1 MDNKKTSPA
10 LFVRQVRQ
18 ELQKVTWPTRRDTF
32 ISSLIVILLI
42 FLFSLFFLLSDQV
55 WSFSIKKIIEIGSVY
70 KMIKCRWY
78 VLHAYSGYEKKV
90 ADSIVDQANKLGIAD
105 HIEEVSVPTQNIV
118 EVKRGVRINTERKIF
133 PGYILI
139 KMNLNDDT
147 WHIIKN
153 TPKLSGFL
161 GNKGKPVPISNAE
174 AKRISEQVIDG
185 VEKSRPAVMYDIGE
199 QVKVIDGPFA
209 SFNGEIEQIDEEKA
223 RLRVAVSIFGR
234 STPVDLEYSQVE
246 KA

>member
-1 MDNKKTSPA
+1 
-10 LFVRQVRQ
+10 
-18 ELQKVTWPTRRDTF
+18 
-32 ISSLIVILLI
+32 
-42 FLFSLFFLLSDQV
+42 
-55 WSFSIKKIIEIGSVY
+55 
-70 KMIKCRWY
+70 MIKCRWY
-78 VLHAYSGYEKKV
+78 VLHSYSGYEKKV
-90 ADSIVDQANKLGIAD
+90 ADSIVDQAEKLGISD

-118 EVKRGVRINTERKIF
+118 EVKRGVRVNSERKIF

-161 GNKGKPVPISNAE
+161 GNKGKPIPISNSE

-185 VEKSRPAVMYDIGE
+185 IEKSRPAIMYDVGE

-234 STPVDLEYSQVE
+234 LTPVDLEYSQVE

>member
-1 MDNKKTSPA
+1 
-10 LFVRQVRQ
+10 
-18 ELQKVTWPTRRDTF
+18 
-32 ISSLIVILLI
+32 
-42 FLFSLFFLLSDQV
+42 
-55 WSFSIKKIIEIGSVY
+55 
-70 KMIKCRWY
+70 MIKCRWY

-90 ADSIVDQANKLGIAD
+90 ADSIVAQAEKLGISD
-105 HIEEVSVPTQNIV
+105 HIEETSVPTQNIV
-118 EVKRGVRINTERKIF
+118 EVKRGVRVNSERKIF

-161 GNKGKPVPISNAE
+161 GNKGKPIPISNSE
-174 AKRISEQVIDG
+174 AKRISQQVIDG
-185 VEKSRPAVMYDIGE
+185 VEKSRPAVMYDVGE

>member
-1 MDNKKTSPA
+1 MIEKT
-10 LFVRQVRQ
+10 
-18 ELQKVTWPTRRDTF
+18 
-32 ISSLIVILLI
+32 
-42 FLFSLFFLLSDQV
+42 
-55 WSFSIKKIIEIGSVY
+55 
-70 KMIKCRWY
+70 RWY

-90 ADSIVDQANKLGIAD
+90 AESILDQATKLGIKD
-105 HIEEVSVPTQNIV
+105 QIEDISVPTQNIV
-118 EVKRGVRINTERKIF
+118 EVKRGVRVNTERKIF

-147 WHIIKN
+147 WHIIKT

-161 GNKGKPVPISNAE
+161 GNKGKPIPISNSE
-174 AKRISEQVIDG
+174 AQRISQQVVDG
-185 VEKSRPAVMYDIGE
+185 VEKSRPAIMYDVGE

-209 SFNGEIEQIDEEKA
+209 SFNGEVEQIDEEKA

-246 KA
+246 KV

>member
-1 MDNKKTSPA
+1 MVCAS
-10 LFVRQVRQ
+10 R
-18 ELQKVTWPTRRDTF
+18 
-32 ISSLIVILLI
+32 LLRI
-42 FLFSLFFLLSDQV
+42 
-55 WSFSIKKIIEIGSVY
+55 WK
-70 KMIKCRWY
+70 
-78 VLHAYSGYEKKV
+78 KKV
-90 ADSIVDQANKLGIAD
+90 AESILDQADKLGISD
-105 HIEEVSVPTQNIV
+105 QIEEVSVPTQSIV

-161 GNKGKPVPISNAE
+161 GNKGQPVPISNAE

-223 RLRVAVSIFGR
+223 RLRVAVSILGR
-234 STPVDLEYSQVE
+234 STTVDLEYSQVE

>member
-1 MDNKKTSPA
+1 
-10 LFVRQVRQ
+10 
-18 ELQKVTWPTRRDTF
+18 
-32 ISSLIVILLI
+32 
-42 FLFSLFFLLSDQV
+42 
-55 WSFSIKKIIEIGSVY
+55 
-70 KMIKCRWY
+70 MIKCRWY

-90 ADSIVDQANKLGIAD
+90 ADSIVAQAEKLGISD
-105 HIEEVSVPTQNIV
+105 HIEETSVPTQNIV
-118 EVKRGVRINTERKIF
+118 EVKRGVRINSERKIF

-161 GNKGKPVPISNAE
+161 GNKGKPIPISNSE
-174 AKRISEQVIDG
+174 AKRISQQVIDG
-185 VEKSRPAVMYDIGE
+185 VEKSRPAVMYDVGE

>member
-1 MDNKKTSPA
+1 
-10 LFVRQVRQ
+10 
-18 ELQKVTWPTRRDTF
+18 
-32 ISSLIVILLI
+32 
-42 FLFSLFFLLSDQV
+42 
-55 WSFSIKKIIEIGSVY
+55 
-70 KMIKCRWY
+70 MIKCRWY

-90 ADSIVDQANKLGIAD
+90 ADSIVAQAEKLGISE
-105 HIEEVSVPTQNIV
+105 HIEETSVPTQNIV
-118 EVKRGVRINTERKIF
+118 EVKRGVRVNSERKIF

-161 GNKGKPVPISNAE
+161 GNKGKPIPISNSE
-174 AKRISEQVIDG
+174 AKRISQQVIDG

>member
-1 MDNKKTSPA
+1 
-10 LFVRQVRQ
+10 
-18 ELQKVTWPTRRDTF
+18 
-32 ISSLIVILLI
+32 
-42 FLFSLFFLLSDQV
+42 
-55 WSFSIKKIIEIGSVY
+55 
-70 KMIKCRWY
+70 MIKCRWY

-90 ADSIVDQANKLGIAD
+90 ADSIVAQAEKLGISD
-105 HIEEVSVPTQNIV
+105 HIEETSVPTQNIV
-118 EVKRGVRINTERKIF
+118 EVKRGVRINSERKIF

-161 GNKGKPVPISNAE
+161 GNKGKPIPISNSE
-174 AKRISEQVIDG
+174 AKRISQQVIDG

-209 SFNGEIEQIDEEKA
+209 SFNGEIEQIHGEKA
-223 RLRVAVSIFGR
+223 RRRVAVSIFGR

>member
-1 MDNKKTSPA
+1 MVFFYKENYSNW
-10 LFVRQVRQ
+10 V
-18 ELQKVTWPTRRDTF
+18 W
-32 ISSLIVILLI
+32 LLI
-42 FLFSLFFLLSDQV
+42 MDKV
-55 WSFSIKKIIEIGSVY
+55 
-70 KMIKCRWY
+70 RWY

-90 ADSIVDQANKLGIAD
+90 ADSIMDQAQKLGISD
-105 HIEEVSVPTQNIV
+105 NIEEISVPTQNIV

-139 KMNLNDDT
+139 KMILNEDT
-147 WHIIKN
+147 WHIIKT

-161 GNKGKPVPISNAE
+161 GNKGKPIPISNSE
-174 AKRISEQVIDG
+174 AKRITQQVIDG

-209 SFNGEIEQIDEEKA
+209 SFNGEVEQIDEEKA

-246 KA
+246 KV

>member
-1 MDNKKTSPA
+1 M
-10 LFVRQVRQ
+10 
-18 ELQKVTWPTRRDTF
+18 
-32 ISSLIVILLI
+32 
-42 FLFSLFFLLSDQV
+42 
-55 WSFSIKKIIEIGSVY
+55 SVA
-70 KMIKCRWY
+70 RWY

-90 ADSIVDQANKLGIAD
+90 ADSIMDQANKLGIND
-105 HIEEVSVPTQNIV
+105 HIEDISVPTQNIV
-118 EVKRGVRINTERKIF
+118 EVKRGVRVNTERKIF

-147 WHIIKN
+147 WHIIKT

-161 GNKGKPVPISNAE
+161 GNKGKPIPISNAE
-174 AKRISEQVIDG
+174 AKRITQQVTDG

-246 KA
+246 KV

>member
-1 MDNKKTSPA
+1 
-10 LFVRQVRQ
+10 
-18 ELQKVTWPTRRDTF
+18 
-32 ISSLIVILLI
+32 
-42 FLFSLFFLLSDQV
+42 
-55 WSFSIKKIIEIGSVY
+55 
-70 KMIKCRWY
+70 MIKCRWY
-78 VLHAYSGYEKKV
+78 VLHAHSDFEKKV
-90 ADSIVDQANKLGIAD
+90 ADSIVDQAEKLGISE
-105 HIEEVSVPTQNIV
+105 HIEETSVRTKFIV
-118 EVKRGVRINTERKIF
+118 KVKRGVRINSERKSF
-133 PGYILI
+133 TEYILI

-161 GNKGKPVPISNAE
+161 GNKGKPIPISNAE
-174 AKRISEQVIDG
+174 AKRITQQVIDG
-185 VEKSRPAVMYDIGE
+185 IEKSRPAIMYDVGE

-223 RLRVAVSIFGR
+223 RLRVAFSIFGR

>member
-1 MDNKKTSPA
+1 MS
-10 LFVRQVRQ
+10 
-18 ELQKVTWPTRRDTF
+18 E
-32 ISSLIVILLI
+32 
-42 FLFSLFFLLSDQV
+42 
-55 WSFSIKKIIEIGSVY
+55 
-70 KMIKCRWY
+70 CRWY
-78 VLHAYSGYEKKV
+78 VLHAYSGYEEKV
-90 ADSIVDQANKLGIAD
+90 ADSKVDQASKLGISE
-105 HIEEVSVPTQNIV
+105 HIEEVSVPTHSIV
-118 EVKRGVRINTERKIF
+118 EVKRGVRINTERKIY

-147 WHIIKN
+147 WHIVKS

-161 GNKGKPVPISNAE
+161 GNKGKPIPISNSE
-174 AKRISEQVIDG
+174 AKRISQQVIDG
-185 VEKSRPAVMYDIGE
+185 VEKSRPAVMYDVGE

-246 KA
+246 KV